1 MDRRGLLTAA
11 LGTGLAARTRSV
23 SAQPA
28 RPAPARIGWLT
39 AQREASLSPFLPALR
54 EGLAELG
61 HVEGRNLTI
70 EYRYG
75 DDDLGRVPALAA
87 ELVRGG
93 VSLLMV
99 QGAAVPVV
107 AGLHLPV
114 PVVFVFSGDP
124 VSAGFVESLARPPAR
139 LTGVTFLSAEMNGK
153 RLELLRELVPDLAR
167 VAIIANP
174 EHPGAALERDYTRE
188 VAQRAGIA
196 VDFQRT
202 STGAELDAAL
212 AALAA
217 APPQGILVFSDGF
230 AIQNRARIVAFATER
245 RIPLVS
251 GWRVFAEAGA
261 LCIHGPRLTESYRR
275 LAYYADRVLRG
286 ARAEDLPIERPSVFE
301 TVVNLR
307 TAAAIGL
314 TVPTAVL
321 ARADMVIE

>member
-1 MDRRGLLTAA
+1 MDRRSLLTAT
-11 LGTGLAARTRSV
+11 LGAAIAARPEPAL
-23 SAQPA
+23 AQPA
-28 RPAPARIGWLT
+28 RAVPAHIGWLT
-39 AQREASLSPFLPALR
+39 AQREASLAPFLPALR
-54 EGLAELG
+54 AGLADLG

-70 EYRYG
+70 DYRYG

-87 ELVRGG
+87 ELVRAG

-107 AGLHLPV
+107 AALRLPV

-124 VSAGFVESLARPPAR
+124 VAAGLVESLARPPAR

-153 RLELLRELVPDLAR
+153 RLELLRDLVPELKR
-167 VAIIANP
+167 VAVIANP
-174 EHPGAALERDYTRE
+174 EHPGETLERAYTRD
-188 VAQRAGIA
+188 VAERAGIA

-202 STGAELDAAL
+202 RSVAELDAAF

-230 AIQNRARIVAFATER
+230 AIQNRARMVRFASET

-251 GWRVFAEAGA
+251 GWRVFAESGA
-261 LCIHGPRLTESYRR
+261 ICIHGPRLTESYRR
-275 LAYYADRVLRG
+275 LATYADRILRG

-307 TAAAIGL
+307 AAAAIGM
-314 TVPTAVL
+314 TVPTTVL
-321 ARADMVIE
+321 ARADLVIE

>member
-1 MDRRGLLTAA
+1 MNRRRLLTAA
-11 LGTGLAARTRSV
+11 LGTGLAGRLPPAA
-23 SAQPA
+23 AQPV
-28 RPAPARIGWLT
+28 RTAPARIGWLT
-39 AQREASLSPFLPALR
+39 AQREASLAPFLPALR

-61 HVEGRNLTI
+61 HVEGRNLAI
-70 EYRYG
+70 DYRYG

-87 ELVRGG
+87 ELIRAG
-93 VSLLMV
+93 VAVLMV

-107 AGLHLPV
+107 AALRLPV

-124 VSAGFVESLARPPAR
+124 VSAGLVESLARPPPG

-153 RLELLRELVPDLAR
+153 RLELLQDLVPGLKR

-188 VAQRAGIA
+188 IAERAGIA
-196 VDFQRT
+196 VDYQRT
-202 STGAELDAAL
+202 RSGAELDAAF

-217 APPQGILVFSDGF
+217 APPQGINVFSDGF
-230 AIQNRARIVAFATER
+230 AIQNRARIVRFATET
-245 RIPLVS
+245 RIPLIS

-275 LAYYADRVLRG
+275 LAYYADRILRG
-286 ARAEDLPIERPSVFE
+286 ARTEDLPIERPSVFE

-307 TAAAIGL
+307 TAAAIGV
-314 TVPTAVL
+314 TVPTSVL
-321 ARADMVIE
+321 ARADLVIE

>member
-1 MDRRGLLTAA
+1 MDRRSLLTAT
-11 LGTGLAARTRSV
+11 LGAGLAARLARA

-28 RPAPARIGWLT
+28 RAAPAHIGWLT
-39 AQREASLSPFLPALR
+39 AQREASLAPFLPAIR
-54 EGLAELG
+54 AGLADLG

-70 EYRYG
+70 DYRYG
-75 DDDLGRVPALAA
+75 DDDIDRVPALAA
-87 ELVRGG
+87 ELVRAG

-107 AGLHLPV
+107 AALRLPI

-124 VSAGFVESLARPPAR
+124 VSAGIVESLARPPAR

-153 RLELLRELVPDLAR
+153 RLELLRDLVPELKR
-167 VAIIANP
+167 VAVIANP
-174 EHPGAALERDYTRE
+174 EHPGETLERDYTRE
-188 VAQRAGIA
+188 IAGRAGIA
-196 VDFQRT
+196 VEFQRT
-202 STGAELDAAL
+202 RNVAELDAAL
-212 AALAA
+212 ATLAA

-230 AIQNRARIVAFATER
+230 AIQNRARMVRFATEN

-251 GWRVFAEAGA
+251 GWRVFAESGA
-261 LCIHGPRLTESYRR
+261 LCIHGPRLADSYRR
-275 LAYYADRVLRG
+275 LATYADRILRG

-307 TAAAIGL
+307 TAAAIGM

-321 ARADMVIE
+321 ARADLVIE